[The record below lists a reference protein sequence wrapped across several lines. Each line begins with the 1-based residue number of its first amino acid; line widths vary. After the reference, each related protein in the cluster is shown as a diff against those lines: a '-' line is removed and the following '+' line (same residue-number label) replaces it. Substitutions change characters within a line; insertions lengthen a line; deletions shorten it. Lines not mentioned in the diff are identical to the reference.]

1 LAGNRW
7 LAEVIDHD
15 PQVGDAL
22 RDQRNMFQ
30 MTGQYPH
37 VVERQAAGCQDPQP
51 LQNVRADDPI
61 RVRLDINQMADAD
74 QSRLARTYI
83 ECSFNAARMRE
94 RRPTNHAC
102 DPIIGVS
109 IGEQCLI
116 FRRVIR
122 RFNRHGAVDPSR
134 LELRRQVVWLKGT
147 PKRLERGIACVRQYV
162 HPGRLIGTVTPE
174 VLMCIDDETH
184 RMPPRG
190 LGIWPRSPELPLGPV
205 VAETQILMGDGD
217 GAANGHVAAAP
228 LSSVMNS
235 RGLISNMRALPR
247 AVGGGAPRP
256 HLFDEWL
263 RRSQAGA

>member
-1 LAGNRW
+1 
-7 LAEVIDHD
+7 
-15 PQVGDAL
+15 
-22 RDQRNMFQ
+22 MFQ

-83 ECSFNAARMRE
+83 ECSFNVARMRE

-109 IGEQCLI
+109 IGKQCLI

-122 RFNRHGAVDPSR
+122 RFNCHGAVDPSR

-147 PKRLERGIACVRQYV
+147 PKRLERGIACVRQYTFD
-162 HPGRLIGTVTPE
+162 RY
-174 VLMCIDDETH
+174 
-184 RMPPRG
+184 R
-190 LGIWPRSPELPLGPV
+190 
-205 VAETQILMGDGD
+205 
-217 GAANGHVAAAP
+217 
-228 LSSVMNS
+228 NS
-235 RGLISNMRALPR
+235 RSADVHRRRNSSNASDGV
-247 AVGGGAPRP
+247 AYAPTESGTPLAACVCRKS
-256 HLFDEWL
+256 DSYW
-263 RRSQAGA
+263 